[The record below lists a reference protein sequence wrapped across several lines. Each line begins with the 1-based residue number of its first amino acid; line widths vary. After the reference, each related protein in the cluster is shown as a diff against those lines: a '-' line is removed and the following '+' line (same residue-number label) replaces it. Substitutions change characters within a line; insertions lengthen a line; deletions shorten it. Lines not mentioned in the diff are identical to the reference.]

1 MALYTAD
8 MQHAT
13 AESLRAPAVDRA
25 SLSQSEGG
33 WQRAMREAV
42 TDVDTLFDLLDL
54 PEHYREPARRTATGF
69 GLRVPRAYVARM
81 RQGDI
86 HDPLLR
92 QVLPVD
98 AENDT
103 VPGFDIDAV
112 GDHAS
117 ALGDGVLHKYH
128 GRALLVTTGACA
140 VHCRYCFRRHF
151 DYAAQHAGARQGQTA
166 LERIAAD
173 TSIREVIL
181 SGGDPLSLSNA
192 RLAVTGER
200 LDAIAHVERLRI
212 HTRTAVVLPQ
222 RVDDAFV
229 DWIAQ
234 RKQQCVVVIHANHPQ
249 ELDADLGARMTA
261 LRDAGAT
268 LERIAAD
275 TSIREVILSGG
286 DPLSLSNARLA
297 VTGERLDAIAHV
309 ERLRIHTRTA
319 VVLPQRVDDAFV
331 DWIAQRK
338 QQCVVVIHAN
348 HPQELD
354 ADLGARMTAL
364 RDAGATLLN
373 QAVLLRGVN
382 DDADT
387 LAALSERLFAIGV
400 MPYYL
405 HLLDRVAGTAHF
417 EVAEPVARRL
427 MTALASRLPGYLV
440 PRLARENPGEQAK
453 QVLGHDAAMTA

>member
-1 MALYTAD
+1 VALYTAD

-192 RLAVTGER
+192 RLAVIGER
-200 LDAIAHVERLRI
+200 LDAIAHVQRLRI

-229 DWIAQ
+229 DWIA
-234 RKQQCVVVIHANHPQ
+234 K
-249 ELDADLGARMTA
+249 
-261 LRDAGAT
+261 
-268 LERIAAD
+268 
-275 TSIREVILSGG
+275 
-286 DPLSLSNARLA
+286 
-297 VTGERLDAIAHV
+297 
-309 ERLRIHTRTA
+309 
-319 VVLPQRVDDAFV
+319 
-331 DWIAQRK
+331 RK

>member
-81 RQGDI
+81 RLGDI

-192 RLAVTGER
+192 RLAVIGER
-200 LDAIAHVERLRI
+200 LDAIAHVQRLRI

-261 LRDAGAT
+261 LS
-268 LERIAAD
+268 E
-275 TSIREVILSGG
+275 
-286 DPLSLSNARLA
+286 
-297 VTGERLDAIAHV
+297 
-309 ERLRIHTRTA
+309 
-319 VVLPQRVDDAFV
+319 
-331 DWIAQRK
+331 
-338 QQCVVVIHAN
+338 
-348 HPQELD
+348 
-354 ADLGARMTAL
+354 
-364 RDAGATLLN
+364 AGATLLN